1 MPNSSNSFRTVLIRI
16 MALIFVLIFM
26 IPWLMACDLIA
37 QIDAYPDKTG
47 AEGFDVP
54 TNELKHTPVNDGDGT
69 LSTWFIDV
77 GQGDCIF
84 LESPSGKTMLID
96 SGEGKY
102 YDDINEFLTGRGVA
116 TLDVVIATHPH
127 SDHIGGMQNIIQD
140 YSIGAFYMTDAVHT
154 TATFE
159 RMLDALED
167 NDIAV
172 YQAAA
177 GAEPFIEWDSDV
189 EVRILSP
196 FEDADYKDLNDES
209 IMISLKYGDTSILF
223 TGDAENG
230 AENIAMSRLPAS
242 LFKADVLKLGHH
254 GSSTSSGEAFLN
266 AVSPKIAVGMMGKEN
281 KYGHPHQETLELLER
296 LGIKLYRT
304 DLDGTIR
311 LQLDGKDINVS
322 TGNG

>member
-1 MPNSSNSFRTVLIRI
+1 MHNSSGSFRLVLVRFI
-16 MALIFVLIFM
+16 ALFFVLIFIM
-26 IPWLMACDLIA
+26 PWLVACDFNV
-37 QIDAYPDKTG
+37 QINADPGRTG
-47 AEGFDVP
+47 LDGFDAP
-54 TNELKHTPVNDGDGT
+54 TNELKYTPANGGV
-69 LSTWFIDV
+69 LSAWFIDV

-96 SGEGKY
+96 SGESKY
-102 YDDINEFLTGRGVA
+102 YDDINEFLTGKGVEA
-116 TLDVVIATHPH
+116 LDVVIATHPH

-167 NDIAV
+167 NNVAV
-172 YQAAA
+172 YQAVAV
-177 GAEPFIEWDSDV
+177 EKPFIEWDPGV

-209 IMISLKYGDTSILF
+209 IMIRVKYGDTSILF
-223 TGDAENG
+223 TGDAESG

-266 AVSPKIAVGMMGKEN
+266 AVSPQIAVGMMGKDN
-281 KYGHPHQETLELLER
+281 KYGHPHQETVDLLKR
-296 LGIKLYRT
+296 LGI
-304 DLDGTIR
+304 
-311 LQLDGKDINVS
+311 
-322 TGNG
+322 

>member
-1 MPNSSNSFRTVLIRI
+1 MPNSSDSSRLVLVRFIV
-16 MALIFVLIFM
+16 LIFVLIFM
-26 IPWLMACDLIA
+26 MPWLMACGLIV
-37 QIDAYPDKTG
+37 QIDAHPDRTG
-47 AEGFDVP
+47 QEGFDDP
-54 TNELKHTPVNDGDGT
+54 TNGLKHTPVNDGM
-69 LSTWFIDV
+69 LCAWFIDV

-102 YDDINEFLTGRGVA
+102 YDDINEFLTCQGVDA
-116 TLDVVIATHPH
+116 LDVVIATHPH
-127 SDHIGGMQNIIQD
+127 SDHIGSMQNIIQD

-154 TATFE
+154 TVTFE

-167 NDIAV
+167 NDITV

-177 GAEPFIEWDSDV
+177 GAEPFIEWDPDV
-189 EVRILSP
+189 EVKILSP
-196 FEDADYKDLNDES
+196 FEEADYKDLNDES
-209 IMISLKYGDTSILF
+209 IMIRVKYGDTSILF
-223 TGDAENG
+223 TGDAESG

-266 AVSPKIAVGMMGKEN
+266 AVSPQIAVGMMGKEN
-281 KYGHPHQETLELLER
+281 KYGHPHQETVDLLER
-296 LGIKLYRT
+296 LEIKLYRT
-304 DLDGTIR
+304 DIDGTVR
-311 LQLDGKDINVS
+311 VMLDGKDINVS